1 MTLGI
6 ATLYIECHFAKCR
19 DLFIVTVNVVR
30 LNVVILSVFLV
41 NAVMLSVFLVNVVML
56 NVVAPD
62 EQTDKL
68 PLSPTPTLYSQFSFS
83 GPDKLECFSLAGLS
97 ILV

>member
-6 ATLYIECHFAKCR
+6 ATLYIECNFAKCR
-19 DLFIVTVNVVR
+19 DLFI
-30 LNVVILSVFLV
+30 
-41 NAVMLSVFLVNVVML
+41 VMLSVFLVNVVML

-68 PLSPTPTLYSQFSFS
+68 TLSPTPTLYSQHYIFFQW
-83 GPDKLECFSLAGLS
+83 AQ
-97 ILV
+97 